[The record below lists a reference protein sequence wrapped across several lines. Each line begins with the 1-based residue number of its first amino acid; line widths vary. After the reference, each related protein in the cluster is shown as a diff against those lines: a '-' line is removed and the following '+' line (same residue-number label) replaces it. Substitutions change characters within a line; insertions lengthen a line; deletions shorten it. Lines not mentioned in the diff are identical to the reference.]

1 VEIMILRK
9 LAHWLRHSR
18 HVHIRESGVHSLPDL
33 VNLVDRFLDDELR
46 YGWEWDDFVSWDNSS
61 PAIEAIRER
70 IAQAEPLFFSKDPAQ
85 IARGV
90 EILLE
95 ERNRAAS
102 LIGESIRPL
111 DSDGA
116 PPNNSFKPKPL
127 RGSA

>member
-1 VEIMILRK
+1 MVFRK

-18 HVHIRESGVHSLPDL
+18 HVHIRESGVHSLSAL

-46 YGWEWDDFVSWDNSS
+46 YGWEWDDFVSWDHSS
-61 PAIEAIRER
+61 PAIEAFRQR
-70 IAQAEPLFFSKDPAQ
+70 IAQTEPLFLSKDPTKIAQ
-85 IARGV
+85 GT

-102 LIGESIRPL
+102 LIGEAIRPL
-111 DSDGA
+111 DSGGV